1 MSESEAEIAPRLHWA
16 RVQAG
21 LTHRDLAMRAKVSS
35 GIISGLENGKLAST
49 TGKVAQI
56 ARALDVEPCWLAY
69 GDADKAPSWWN
80 AEMLTSRPARKHKVR
95 EKSAHPT
102 D

>member
-1 MSESEAEIAPRLHWA
+1 VSESESEIAPRLHWA

-21 LTHRDLAMRAKVSS
+21 LTHRDLAQLAKVSS

-56 ARALDVEPCWLAY
+56 ARALGVEPCWLAY
-69 GDADKAPSWWN
+69 GDKDKAPNWWRS
-80 AEMLTSRPARKHKVR
+80 EMLTSRPARKHKAR
-95 EKSAHPT
+95 EKSDQPT